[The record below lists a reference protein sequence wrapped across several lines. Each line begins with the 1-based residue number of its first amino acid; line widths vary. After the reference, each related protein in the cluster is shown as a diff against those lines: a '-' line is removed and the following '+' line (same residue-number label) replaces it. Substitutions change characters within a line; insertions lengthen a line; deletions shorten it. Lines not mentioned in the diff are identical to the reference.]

1 MQKQHHTLAR
11 NIKYYHQIN
20 HWSNLATSPTHK
32 MTTFAGREYQP
43 NLYTCF
49 WYVTLQTVRHFG

>member
-20 HWSNLATSPTHK
+20 HWSNLATHK

-43 NLYTCF
+43 NLYTYVCF
-49 WYVTLQTVRHFG
+49 WYV